1 MHGCE
6 AIVGEVWEDVAK
18 MGAEGQLLGIV
29 ARPSQGAVDRPFVMF
44 LNAGVL
50 HRVGP
55 HRIHVSLARRLAQQ
69 GLTSLRLDLGGI
81 GDSPAT
87 GHAGTFM
94 ESAVADIRGV
104 MTELERSHGA
114 RRFVLFGLCSGA
126 DNGLAAALQDERI
139 VGLVLLDPHSYP
151 TRRSQLRKIS
161 KRAIALGSAR
171 AVATWGMALV
181 ARRVRARLA
190 ARAVRH
196 RGDAAETSGG
206 REPPPQETMRANLH
220 TLVDR
225 GVKILA
231 IYSGAYGDRY
241 NHRDQVFELFPELR
255 GRIDHEYFPAANH
268 MFTELTAQAAL
279 MSRVT
284 TWVTRH
290 FA

>member
-6 AIVGEVWEDVAK
+6 AIVGEVWEDVAR
-18 MGAEGQLLGIV
+18 MGADGQLLGIV
-29 ARPSQGAVDRPFVMF
+29 ARPSQGAVDRPLVIF

-171 AVATWGMALV
+171 AVATWGLALV
-181 ARRVRARLA
+181 ARRVKTRWA
-190 ARAVRH
+190 ARRDGA
-196 RGDAAETSGG
+196 AAESSGG
-206 REPPPQETMRANLH
+206 REPPPQETMRANLR

-231 IYSGAYGDRY
+231 LYSGATDDRY
-241 NHRDQVFELFPELR
+241 NHRDQLFELFPELR

>member
-6 AIVGEVWEDVAK
+6 AIVGEVWEDVAR

-29 ARPSQGAVDRPFVMF
+29 ARPSQGAADRPLVMF

-171 AVATWGMALV
+171 AVATWGLALV
-181 ARRVRARLA
+181 ARRVKTRWA
-190 ARAVRH
+190 ARRDGA
-196 RGDAAETSGG
+196 AAESSGG
-206 REPPPQETMRANLH
+206 REPPPQETMRANLR

-231 IYSGAYGDRY
+231 LYSGATDDRY
-241 NHRDQVFELFPELR
+241 NHRDQLFELFPELR